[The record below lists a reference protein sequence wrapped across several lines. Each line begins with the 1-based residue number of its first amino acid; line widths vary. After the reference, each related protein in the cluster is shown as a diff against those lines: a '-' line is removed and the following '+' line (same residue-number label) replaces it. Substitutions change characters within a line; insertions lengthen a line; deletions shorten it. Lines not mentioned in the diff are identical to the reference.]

1 MNRSALR
8 TTMLLLASLCLSC
21 TLSPAQKAKSGTS
34 SKSAG
39 SSSSSGAGSA
49 GGGGGGGGG
58 GSSVAG
64 SGAEDSSGGGAFSI
78 ETEMFTYKAVEE
90 NSQVI
95 ACDIARYLFQG
106 DVTEAPAGSHVPCL
120 VSNPSQTTPGIILI
134 SSDSSLI
141 SDFQLWRAD
150 MATMSALEARA
161 NDVCVAPE
169 AKNENGQETPAQ
181 PPHMKSRGLGST
193 ISSLSKLTPQGA
205 AIGAAL
211 QMFSSSQTVTS
222 VVGTVQNP
230 ALVNEVARELR
241 SLNVLVLVPEL
252 YNPNA
257 LGPADY
263 TNSPYMQNLSG
274 FYSSYEKCTKAKAG
288 STENSADTASIDS
301 VAAAM
306 DSFMKA
312 VLGVPGSGSAPGSP
326 ADKTTETQFG
336 APSHLAAVLSA
347 DEVAKQ
353 MGFTGNGSAG
363 PNSTWQHVLWLKALE
378 SGGSVNR
385 QSNLFGTKVTFGGGA
400 VDTYSVFRLNGQLVC
415 SGNVFNF
422 QTPVRTKDLQKTFRA
437 APEDNPAKRSMLHS
451 TCATLPPS

>member
-1 MNRSALR
+1 
-8 TTMLLLASLCLSC
+8 
-21 TLSPAQKAKSGTS
+21 
-34 SKSAG
+34 
-39 SSSSSGAGSA
+39 
-49 GGGGGGGGG
+49 
-58 GSSVAG
+58 
-64 SGAEDSSGGGAFSI
+64 
-78 ETEMFTYKAVEE
+78 MFTYKAVEE

-106 DVTEAPAGSHVPCL
+106 DVTEAAAGSHVPCL
-120 VSNPSQTTPGIILI
+120 VSNPSQMTPGIVII

-150 MATMSALEARA
+150 MATMSALESRA
-161 NDVCVAPE
+161 NDVCVATE
-169 AKNENGQETPAQ
+169 AKGDNGQETPAQ
-181 PPHMKSRGLGST
+181 SHMKSRGLTGGGGLAGT
-193 ISSLSKLTPQGA
+193 AAALAKLTPQGA

-230 ALVNEVARELR
+230 ALLNEVARELR

-257 LGPADY
+257 LGAADY

-274 FYSSYEKCTKAKAG
+274 FYSSYEKCTNAKAG
-288 STENSADTASIDS
+288 ATGNSGETTSIDG
-301 VAAAM
+301 VITAM
-306 DSFMKA
+306 DTFLKA
-312 VLGVPGSGSAPGSP
+312 VMATPGAGPAPGNP
-326 ADKTTETQFG
+326 ADKTAETQP
-336 APSHLAAVLSA
+336 APPSHLAAVLSA

-353 MGFTGNGSAG
+353 MGFTGNGASGASA
-363 PNSTWQHVLWLKALE
+363 TWQHVLWLKALE
-378 SGGSVNR
+378 SGGSVNK
-385 QSNLFGTKVTFGGGA
+385 QSNIFGTKVTFGGGA

-422 QTPVRTKDLQKTFRA
+422 QSPVRTKDLQKTFRA

-451 TCATLPPS
+451 TCAMLPPS

>member
-1 MNRSALR
+1 
-8 TTMLLLASLCLSC
+8 MLLLAALCLSC
-21 TLSPAQKAKSGTS
+21 GLSPAQKP
-34 SKSAG
+34 SKPG
-39 SSSSSGAGSA
+39 SSSS
-49 GGGGGGGGG
+49 
-58 GSSVAG
+58 GSSN
-64 SGAEDSSGGGAFSI
+64 SSGPSGPSSSTEEPPVNSPFSI

-106 DVTEAPAGSHVPCL
+106 DVSEAPQGSHVPCT
-120 VSNPSQTTPGIILI
+120 VSNPSQSTPGIVIV

-141 SDFQLWRAD
+141 TDFQLWRTD

-161 NDVCVAPE
+161 NDVCVAAEPRS
-169 AKNENGQETPAQ
+169 ENGQETPAQ
-181 PPHMKSRGLGST
+181 PPRMKSRGLGST
-193 ISSLSKLTPQGA
+193 AAGLAKLTPQGA

-211 QMFSSSQTVTS
+211 QLFSSSQTVTS

-230 ALVNEVARELR
+230 ALLNQVARELR
-241 SLNVLVLVPEL
+241 SLGVLVLIPEL

-257 LGPADY
+257 LGAADY
-263 TNSPYMQNLSG
+263 TNSPFMQNLSG
-274 FYSSYEKCTKAKAG
+274 FYSSYEKCTTAKAAPE
-288 STENSADTASIDS
+288 SSADTTSID
-301 VAAAM
+301 AAIAAM
-306 DSFMKA
+306 DSFLKA
-312 VLGVPGSGSAPGSP
+312 VMAAPGPGSTSGSP
-326 ADKTTETQFG
+326 ADKTADAQSA

-353 MGFTGNGSAG
+353 MGFTGNGASGAS
-363 PNSTWQHVLWLKALE
+363 PTWQHVLWLKALE
-378 SGGSVNR
+378 SGGSVNH

-422 QTPVRTKDLQKTFRA
+422 QSPVRTKDLQKTFRA

>member
-1 MNRSALR
+1 MNQSALR
-8 TTMLLLASLCLSC
+8 TTMLLLAALCLSC
-21 TLSPAQKAKSGTS
+21 TLSFAQSSGSSGSS
-34 SKSAG
+34 SKSG
-39 SSSSSGAGSA
+39 SSTSSGQSSSTEAAANSP
-49 GGGGGGGGG
+49 
-58 GSSVAG
+58 
-64 SGAEDSSGGGAFSI
+64 FSI

-106 DVTEAPAGSHVPCL
+106 DVAEAPPGSHVPCT
-120 VSNPSQTTPGIILI
+120 VTNPSQTTPGIVLV

-150 MATMSALEARA
+150 MASMSALEARA
-161 NDVCVAPE
+161 NDVCIAAEP
-169 AKNENGQETPAQ
+169 KNENGPETPAQ
-181 PPHMKSRGLGST
+181 APKMKSRGLTST
-193 ISSLSKLTPQGA
+193 ISNLSKLTPQGA

-222 VVGTVQNP
+222 VIGTVQNP
-230 ALVNEVARELR
+230 ALLNQVARELR
-241 SLNVLVLVPEL
+241 SLGVLVLVPEL

-257 LGPADY
+257 LGAADY

-274 FYSSYEKCTKAKAG
+274 FYTSYEKCTRAKAAPE
-288 STENSADTASIDS
+288 SSADTASID
-301 VAAAM
+301 AAITAM
-306 DSFMKA
+306 DSFLKA
-312 VLGVPGSGSAPGSP
+312 IMAVPPAGPAPGDP
-326 ADKTTETQFG
+326 ANKTEETQPA

-363 PNSTWQHVLWLKALE
+363 ASPTWQHVLWLKALE

-385 QSNLFGTKVTFGGGA
+385 QSNVFGTKITFGGGA

-422 QTPVRTKDLQKTFRA
+422 QSPVRTKDLQKTFRA

>member
-1 MNRSALR
+1 
-8 TTMLLLASLCLSC
+8 
-21 TLSPAQKAKSGTS
+21 
-34 SKSAG
+34 
-39 SSSSSGAGSA
+39 
-49 GGGGGGGGG
+49 
-58 GSSVAG
+58 
-64 SGAEDSSGGGAFSI
+64 
-78 ETEMFTYKAVEE
+78 MFTYKAVEE

-106 DVTEAPAGSHVPCL
+106 DVTEAPAGSHAPCAS
-120 VSNPSQTTPGIILI
+120 SNPAQSTPGIVII

-150 MATMSALEARA
+150 MATMSALESRA

-181 PPHMKSRGLGST
+181 PPQRKSRGLTGSGGLAGT
-193 ISSLSKLTPQGA
+193 AAALAKLTPQGA

-211 QMFSSSQTVTS
+211 EMFSSSQTVTA

-230 ALVNEVARELR
+230 ALLNEVARELR

-257 LGPADY
+257 LGATDY
-263 TNSPYMQNLSG
+263 TNSPYMQNLG
-274 FYSSYEKCTKAKAG
+274 GLYSSYEKCAKAKAG
-288 STENSADTASIDS
+288 ATENSPEAASIDG
-301 VAAAM
+301 VIGAM
-306 DSFMKA
+306 DTFLKA
-312 VLGVPGSGSAPGSP
+312 VLAAPAAGPAPGNP
-326 ADKTTETQFG
+326 ADKTAEPP
-336 APSHLAAVLSA
+336 AAPPSHLAAVLSA

-353 MGFTGNGSAG
+353 MGFTGNGASGSSA
-363 PNSTWQHVLWLKALE
+363 TWQHVLWLKALE

-400 VDTYSVFRLNGQLVC
+400 VDTYSVFRLNGELVC

-422 QTPVRTKDLQKTFRA
+422 QSPVRTKDLQKTFRA

-451 TCATLPPS
+451 TCAMLPPS